1 MSEASGDA
9 MSAEGSAS
17 EGTVPGPQV
26 DARLGKRRSTFQGE
40 TFGRECNANI
50 PEYNTMFSKNY
61 VRTAKYTYLTF
72 LPKSLYEQFRCAT
85 PPPAPDASPTPR
97 PAL

>member
-9 MSAEGSAS
+9 MSAEGDPA
-17 EGTVPGPQV
+17 EGTVRGPPV
-26 DARLGKRRSTFQGE
+26 DARVGKRRSTFQGE
-40 TFGRECNANI
+40 IFGRECNANI

-85 PPPAPDASPTPR
+85 PPRPPTHPPPR
-97 PAL
+97 